1 MLVLLLVSPLI
12 LLIALALGGLT
23 GKRVKITV
31 LEGVRP
37 MIKIRVGLE
46 GNEVDA
52 IALIDTG
59 AERTSLSKSFMDKCQ
74 GPVSI
79 VRSNLPTICG
89 LFGSCEAWGMTEQG
103 LLFRFSDD
111 IECAHYDVA
120 IHPRVVEYKD
130 MTLGFDFLMANKI
143 IVDIPNQELVFLKHP
158 TFSFEVLRRRIK
170 SQIERACLLLKSL
183 LPKQK
188 TTREISGEEVDTE
201 EMENRHP

>member
-1 MLVLLLVSPLI
+1 MLVLLLVSSLI

-59 AERTSLSKSFMDKCQ
+59 LTGTTLYKSFMDKCQ
-74 GPVSI
+74 EPVSI
-79 VRSNLPTICG
+79 VTSNTIIG
-89 LFGSCEAWGMTEQG
+89 HGVFGSGKAWGMTEYG
-103 LLFRFSDD
+103 VLFRFSDN
-111 IECAHYDVA
+111 IECVHYDLTV
-120 IHPRVVEYKD
+120 HRENKD
-130 MTLGFDFLMANKI
+130 REMTLGFDFLMANKI